1 MGFNHKQSGV
11 AYPLTTANIRN
22 LLVIGVDTTFI
33 AASAKNAG
41 YNVYTVDYFDDIDLK
56 GVCKDYK
63 SAIKHYEGMGTI
75 FNPHTLLE
83 AAEELSKTY
92 NVDAIL
98 LSSGL
103 DDQFDILCELNS
115 TAPILGNP
123 PNIIKK
129 VREKQEF
136 FNQLKEL
143 GIPHPETVVSRSVS
157 EAKEAASDI
166 GYPVVLKP
174 TVGFGGVGIRAAL
187 SPPEVEK
194 AFSQASKIADEVVVQ
209 KLIQGVHASISLLA
223 SKRDV
228 KILSINEQL
237 LGLPS
242 VFQCE
247 PFGYCGNIVPLQT
260 TKLLFE
266 KCQFIAE
273 KIALHFSLIGSN
285 GIDIVISED
294 ETPYV
299 IEVNPRFQGTL
310 GCVEKVL
317 GINLVEAHVKACLYN
332 ELPKIKQLSNF
343 CTRLILYAPR
353 RIVAP
358 DLTTLSNVRNIP
370 PPHSIIEEGEPLCSV
385 LADGESRAVS
395 FQKANNLA
403 KAIYGK
409 LQPL

>member
-1 MGFNHKQSGV
+1 M
-11 AYPLTTANIRN
+11 TTANIRN
-22 LLVIGVDTTFI
+22 LLVIGIDTTFI
-33 AASAKNAG
+33 AASAKKAG
-41 YNVYTVDYFDDIDLK
+41 YNVFAVDYFNEIDLK

-63 SAIKHYEGMGTI
+63 SAIKHYKGIGAL
-75 FNPHTLLE
+75 FNPHAFFE

-92 NVDAIL
+92 YVDAIL

-103 DDQFDILCELNS
+103 DDWFDILYELNGI
-115 TAPILGNP
+115 APILGNT
-123 PNIIKK
+123 PNIIRK

-136 FNQLKEL
+136 FNHLKEL
-143 GIPHPETVVSRSVS
+143 GIPHPETVAVRSVS
-157 EAKEAASDI
+157 EAKEAACDI
-166 GYPVVLKP
+166 GYPVILKP

-187 SPPEVEK
+187 SPSEVEK

-209 KLIQGVHASISLLA
+209 KLIKGVHASISLLA
-223 SKRDV
+223 SEKEV

-247 PFGYCGNIVPLQT
+247 PFGYCGNIVPLQI

-266 KCQFIAE
+266 KCRFIAE
-273 KIALHFSLIGSN
+273 KIALHFGLLGSN

-294 ETPYV
+294 GTPYV
-299 IEVNPRFQGTL
+299 VEVNPRFQGTL

-317 GINLVEAHVKACLYN
+317 GINLVDAHVKACLYN
-332 ELPKIKQLSNF
+332 ELPTIKQRSNF
-343 CTRLILYAPR
+343 WTRLILYAPS

-358 DLTTLSNVRNIP
+358 DLTTLSRVRNIP

-385 LADGESRAVS
+385 LANGESREIS
-395 FQKANNLA
+395 FQKANDLA
-403 KAIYGK
+403 KVIYGK